1 MCAYVFCG
9 ASTSGLRRQLSSP
22 DYLLLKLLSLSHC
35 CTQAHTRSDGH
46 LLYSLTPAQLQTL
59 RQHQVMSSTA
69 ALIVKIAYVVTISR
83 SLHMWD
89 GGSWGH
95 SATTLFQPELVTNNV
110 INDEVNLARSSLPL
124 LTRRRDDNKCV

>member
-1 MCAYVFCG
+1 
-9 ASTSGLRRQLSSP
+9 
-22 DYLLLKLLSLSHC
+22 
-35 CTQAHTRSDGH
+35 
-46 LLYSLTPAQLQTL
+46 
-59 RQHQVMSSTA
+59 MSSTA

-95 SATTLFQPELVTNNV
+95 SATSLFQPELVTNNV